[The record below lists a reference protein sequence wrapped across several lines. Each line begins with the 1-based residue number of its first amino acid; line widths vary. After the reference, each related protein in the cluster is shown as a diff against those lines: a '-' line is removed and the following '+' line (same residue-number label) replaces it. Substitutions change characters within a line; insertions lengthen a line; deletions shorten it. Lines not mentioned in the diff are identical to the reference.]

1 MKIIGSSY
9 PIHDARGKVTGET
22 IYAGDMKLKGMLHA
36 AVVFSTM
43 PHGYVKSIDDS
54 KAKAIPGVVKVLHCF
69 NTTENKYNRYRREAG
84 QPVPNQ
90 ERVFNNHVR
99 FVGDKIAAVIAE
111 TQEIARKAARL
122 VEVTY
127 EELPYALTPAETLEG
142 KIDGIHKEGTFVTYD
157 CEIGSEDDV
166 DGSAI
171 EITTSTKFPS
181 IDHLTME
188 THVSV
193 ASYEKAAGHLTIWS
207 PCQSVHGIRT
217 VLADLF
223 EIPYN
228 RVRVIKATMGGS
240 FGAKQETLLE
250 PIAAICSIS
259 VGKPVKVVYNRAE
272 DLVSTINRGAVEGT
286 ITSKFTKDGK
296 LQCLMPNVTLNAGAY
311 LANSEA
317 YITVMASKLFRAYSY
332 PYAKFHGK
340 AVITNTPVSGGFR
353 GWSAPEITIIMEHNI
368 NEAAKKLGIDPLEL
382 RLINAAK
389 ANEMDRYNHSSL
401 GEIRL
406 VECIERGRDSFDWYK
421 RKEEVDKFNCENTRF
436 KRGIGVACGGHVSGF
451 YPKKQDFSMAELKL
465 AEDGTVTLNVTIHD
479 HGCGTTRAMQM
490 IVAETL
496 GIDVDSVRAKEGDT
510 LVSPYE
516 TGCYS
521 SKTTYVL
528 GRAVHEASKNLK
540 EELAKATAELHNI
553 NGEDIEVAN
562 GRITCEKDSSID
574 YSYGEIAVR
583 SLRELEKEIFA
594 VNQYINKSNPGTVGV
609 HFSYVEVDTYT
620 GMTKILDYLAVCDIG
635 KAINREMCIAQIQ
648 GAVVMGAGGAL
659 SEHVKINQNGQS
671 TNSIKDYHVINSYE
685 VPKVR
690 VELVEDGSTDGPFG
704 AKSIGE
710 ISHVPVSASVAG
722 AVNNALDSS
731 IGDLPLNSDRIAK
744 YLMNK

>member
-36 AVVFSTM
+36 AVVFSTI

-69 NTTENKYNRYRREAG
+69 NTAENKYNRYRREAG
-84 QPVPNQ
+84 QPVPDQ

-193 ASYEKAAGHLTIWS
+193 ASYEKAEGHLTIWS

-421 RKEEVDKFNCENTRF
+421 RKEEVNKFNCENTRF